1 MPIDMSI
8 NQGTHCSPKAIEVL
22 QSFDTNTSLREYSDP
37 ENRDLLE
44 TIARCNDVRAENVCV
59 ENGSGPIL
67 RTLLYE
73 IIRQRT
79 QSSVGGV
86 MKYLLFKKLSVPVI
100 TTKFTYKKIAPY
112 AAKNGVPVDYIIT
125 SPEDNFRLDPADIS
139 DAIEKQDCDP
149 IVYIVNPNN
158 PTGNIQLSH
167 EQIKGLVE
175 RHPDTLFWIDEVYYE
190 YVDPADY
197 HSVASLVTRYDNIIV
212 SRSMSFAY
220 GLAGLRIGYFMAD
233 TKWVQLMKKQRTSYT
248 IGALQARMAKASFLD
263 EDFLPWLRE
272 HTNSERARLAEA
284 LEAYDNIEV
293 FPSQVNFLFCRF
305 KDGRTSRPFA
315 DKLAEMG
322 VLIKREEAH
331 SGFRFDE
338 FFRVSVGIPEEND
351 RFIEIL
357 DEALGVYSDHEP
369 LERKIQLVG

>member
-248 IGALQARMAKASFLD
+248 IGDLQARMAKASFLD

>member
-167 EQIKGLVE
+167 EQIKSLVE

-248 IGALQARMAKASFLD
+248 IGDLQARMAKASFLD